1 MFRSIAH
8 AYADY
13 RRESAELE
21 AIYDRRD
28 RAIIA
33 DLLRESESAPI
44 EGNAS

>member
-1 MFRSIAH
+1 MFRIIAH
-8 AYADY
+8 AYDEY

-33 DLLRESESAPI
+33 DMLRESTEAPI